1 MAPGRTR
8 SQVNN
13 RFRNCV
19 IRSVVGHGGTELDQ
33 VAREDVGQ
41 VYPTSEPQS
50 MISSSAVIAF

>member
-33 VAREDVGQ
+33 VAGEDVGQ
-41 VYPTSEPQS
+41 VYPNVQWESQHLSLGP
-50 MISSSAVIAF
+50 